1 MADEEVRD
9 QNFREQINTSPPKQ
23 ACHQNLTFFFRPLPD
38 VDERERLRGRMGR
51 GMAVGQ
57 VEDDVM
63 MGRGRNEVSSFL
75 VFAKILVSISKI
87 QLLPSN
93 FCIC

>member
-1 MADEEVRD
+1 MMLLVKV
-9 QNFREQINTSPPKQ
+9 SPS
-23 ACHQNLTFFFRPLPD
+23 FF
-38 VDERERLRGRMGR
+38 VHYRLSMKARGCRGQMGR

-57 VEDDVM
+57 VGDNAM

-75 VFAKILVSISKI
+75 VFAKILVNTSKI

-93 FCIC
+93 LCIS